1 MLDATAM
8 IILINMKA
16 ETLYSSGK
24 QYRENIVEV
33 RKEAQQVKPSTCS
46 IPSSTNRS
54 CNILKR

>member
-1 MLDATAM
+1 MIDATAM

-16 ETLYSSGK
+16 DTLYSAGK

-33 RKEAQQVKPSTCS
+33 RKDVQIKPSTCS
-46 IPSSTNRS
+46 IPSSTNKS